1 MSTEEIIFE
10 AARKVFIRKGMEG
23 TRMQEIADEAGIN
36 KALLHYYFR
45 SKEKLFEP
53 IFADAFKQL
62 LPKVHSAIEHSEG
75 ICDFITL
82 FIGHYLE
89 TIQQHPYLPN
99 FVLHE
104 INRDPT
110 KIVEIIK
117 GQGLPF
123 AKLQLLIDKD
133 VAAGKMNPTKLEH
146 LMVNM
151 VSMVL
156 FPVLAQPIIQT
167 VLFENNAEKYNNF
180 LEERKS
186 VIIPFVLMAIGT
198 KTN

>member
-1 MSTEEIIFE
+1 MNTEEVILE

-45 SKEKLFEP
+45 SKEKLFEK
-53 IFADAFKQL
+53 IFAEGLKKL
-62 LPKVHSAIEHSEG
+62 LPKVHHSIEQSEG
-75 ICDFITL
+75 ISEFVGY
-82 FIGHYLE
+82 FIGNYLDLIKE
-89 TIQQHPYLPN
+89 MPYLPH

-104 INRDPT
+104 VNRNPSI
-110 KIVEIIK
+110 IVESIR
-117 GQGLPF
+117 GNGFPLD
-123 AKLQLLIDKD
+123 KLQALIDKD
-133 VAAGKMNPTKLEH
+133 LAAGKIGPVKLEH

-156 FPVLAQPIIQT
+156 FPVIARPIIQT
-167 VLFENNAEKYNNF
+167 ILFNYDNEKFEAF

-186 VIIPFVLMAIGT
+186 VVIPFVLQAIQQN
-198 KTN
+198 KN